1 MAAVRFSTNFYD
13 ENGIEYTVRIYDT
26 TWGGGTTDLDTM
38 PQPGFEISYEGD
50 GDTLFANPIRTSS
63 CKAQI
68 FIRDNSQET
77 FWKGVVNRPEKTLYL
92 VIHRSGA
99 LYWQGPILNDL
110 INFDHASYPIPL
122 EVEATDGL
130 GILDGLIFDSTNWGA
145 TLPAYSTTAV
155 ITGPQLIADVI
166 AKIFPSG
173 VPIYSVHSANDIFTV
188 SDIITHTSIA
198 AGDIFKNTGFLY
210 KQFAL
215 ETKEAQ
221 DGQVYM
227 YYRQVLE
234 EVLKSLGMTIMQV
247 DGYYR
252 LIQVV
257 QRKYASTT
265 IEYVYKI
272 DATEYSHRTYDA
284 RVNYPTKGWDAEPV
298 ESFAAPVKKI
308 ILPAKADNNL
318 IIGGGTG
325 AGLTYE
331 SVSTKFTPLMD
342 VPVLYYDYT
351 SVLSKI
357 YAGGVNKKLNLSI
370 DIDIDGT
377 SAYNPVKVG
386 LTYVKLMIKNAA
398 GTWYALNNYDSATDT
413 YWNAAAQAS
422 NPLKW
427 TATSSPA
434 TATKLQYVTYNHLN
448 LLHNNLQVSTPD
460 LPFDVVDTFLLV
472 GFSNFTSFYLDAYL
486 TNASTISYSVKSKAA
501 NYYGSFAGVTVLDN
515 IRGTGFVIPT
525 VINTV
530 TAPASMVF
538 SNAFTGATGPD
549 NKILILPTSTTIQP
563 TDTTI
568 LVMSKSRLEYI
579 DDGSY
584 FANNG
589 VVYTATSNQ
598 EARKVWDLSLFNICD
613 FTGGNAN
620 QCVKYYDGAAWQN
633 ATAWKILAAYATEA
647 THALLYTLVQW
658 MMRFYRKSLRTFNGS
673 LKSSTFQPHLNL
685 IYKSEEYIWCGGTLE
700 ASTGKWSGEWVIVSL
715 SDIADTTIGTPVKN
729 YIKDNVK
736 AVKNPWL
743 IDVINKT
750 TNQLGNVG
758 SNVSGVSGAL
768 ALSVSRLQ
776 GNVDAVPV
784 VSYNLS
790 GAPVANARINDINFT
805 LDSATMQWFDGTV
818 WQTGFTALTST
829 LPNGQIWIGNASN
842 VATGRTLTGDVT
854 VSNTGITT
862 IGTAKVVDAMLATSY
877 IKADGTRALTGN
889 WAAGAFSITANSVI
903 VGTAANTIAGGAA
916 SGGSLTL
923 KGTTNATKGTIIT
936 GTSIYN
942 ETNDWKGINCTP
954 AYTLDVYRIAA
965 STNLR
970 AANIVMAAGTPGAT
984 NYALYVDNQGT
995 TAVTNYGV
1003 WGRAIAGNGAGGI
1016 SIGVYGQGGGGA
1028 ISGFTTYGGYFSG
1041 NSPASRTGYG
1051 VFATVANT
1059 GGGQCTLVYGIY
1071 AETTHLAVTT
1081 KVIAANINVGSSTNA
1096 HYAFDAMQQGT
1107 SKWSVRA
1114 TGQMSIGQATDP
1126 TAWAFIAA
1134 GTPTIAQINLTS
1146 GVARTTPV
1154 AGDLNHITTN
1164 NRLTFYTNATTYDI
1178 PLSDGTTGA
1187 AAAAAGTI
1195 RIKIGA
1201 TNYDILYK

>member
-1 MAAVRFSTNFYD
+1 MAGVRFSTNFYD

-26 TWGGGTTDLDTM
+26 TWGGGVTDLDKM

-173 VPIYSVHSANDIFTV
+173 VPIYSLHSANDIFTV

-234 EVLKSLGMTIMQV
+234 EVLKSLGMIIMQV

-272 DATEYSHRTYDA
+272 DATEYSNRTYDA

-331 SVSTKFTPLMD
+331 AVSTKFTPLMD

-357 YAGGVNKKLNLSI
+357 YAGGINRKLNLSI

-377 SAYNPVKVG
+377 STYNPVKVA
-386 LTYVKLMIKNAA
+386 LSYVKLMIKNAA
-398 GTWYALNNYDSATDT
+398 GTWYALNNYDSAADT
-413 YWNAAAQAS
+413 YWNAATQS
-422 NPLKW
+422 PNPLAW

-434 TATKLQYVTYNHLN
+434 TATKLQYVSYNHLN
-448 LLHNNLQVSTPD
+448 LLHNTLHFSTPD

-472 GFSNFTSFYLDAYL
+472 GFSDFSSFYMDAYMSGTL
-486 TNASTISYSVKSKAA
+486 SFASSVKSKAA
-501 NYYGSFAGVTVLDN
+501 NYYGSFNQIVVGQIIKEA
-515 IRGTGFVIPT
+515 
-525 VINTV
+525 
-530 TAPASMVF
+530 TAPFTDIILAVIAPAKFSFASGY
-538 SNAFTGATGPD
+538 SGISGT
-549 NKILILPTSTTIQP
+549 KSILFLTPASTIQP

-568 LVMSKSRLEYI
+568 LVMSNSRLEYI

-589 VVYTATSNQ
+589 VIYTATSNQ

-633 ATAWKILAAYATEA
+633 ASAWKILAAYATEA

-743 IDVINKT
+743 IDIINKT

-768 ALSVSRLQ
+768 ALSVSTLQ

-854 VSNTGITT
+854 VSNTGVTT

-877 IKADGTRALTGN
+877 IKADGSRALTGN
-889 WAAGAFSITANSVI
+889 WAAGAFSATFNSVI
-903 VGTAANTIAGGAA
+903 VGQAANTIVGGAA
-916 SGGSLTL
+916 SAGNLEL
-923 KGTTNATKGTIIT
+923 QATTNATKGYVGLTY
-936 GTSIYN
+936 S
-942 ETNDWKGINCTP
+942 
-954 AYTLDVYRIAA
+954 A
-965 STNLR
+965 R
-970 AANIVMAAGTPGAT
+970 A
-984 NYALYVDNQGT
+984 
-995 TAVTNYGV
+995 TANYGSL
-1003 WGRAIAGNGAGGI
+1003 
-1016 SIGVYGQGGGGA
+1016 SIGGGGFGGGA
-1028 ISGFTTYGGYFSG
+1028 GNFAGNANGTNIAVNTASGYTGNIIDLQVNGVKVFTVDASGFVDSSYVGSVTASQILAFRSSGTERARFLSTGEFIIGATTMSSNGSYFMVQKNQNAATYQSVVNTTSGTAAYAGLFVSGSAALTSAIGTIALSAGYTTAG
-1041 NSPASRTGYG
+1041 IL
-1051 VFATVANT
+1051 VANT
-1059 GGGQCTLVYGIY
+1059 GVVFSNMGAGL
-1071 AETTHLAVTT
+1071 
-1081 KVIAANINVGSSTNA
+1081 NI
-1096 HYAFDAMQQGT
+1096 GT
-1107 SKWSVRA
+1107 SNNTQV
-1114 TGQMSIGQATDP
+1114 SIWTNGVSRLSFSGAGQATFAGSII
-1126 TAWAFIAA
+1126 TAA
-1134 GTPTIAQINLTS
+1134 P
-1146 GVARTTPV
+1146 
-1154 AGDLNHITTN
+1154 
-1164 NRLTFYTNATTYDI
+1164 
-1178 PLSDGTTGA
+1178 TTGTAGAWKFGIRVA
-1187 AAAAAGTI
+1187 ATVAHDATQYIQLDIGGTLY
-1195 RIKIGA
+1195 KIGIV
-1201 TNYDILYK
+1201 T